1 MKNFSKKTCI
11 GVLLVLAVLLVFS
24 FAGCEP
30 TPEPVPNGPVQLDY
44 PINIVAVRRL
54 LTWDEVSHA
63 TGYVVEFR
71 GTEYETTGCS
81 LDLSFDTGYGDV
93 EIKVKAKGDGT
104 DYSDSEWTTKTI
116 TLNQKVQTG
125 SDEAGFEYTLLADG
139 SGYEISLGTASIKG
153 DKGVITIPE
162 YFGDYP
168 VKRIADRMFYIKG
181 ASFLTGVGCNNLTTG
196 IILPEQLESIGE
208 RAFMALIG
216 IESMTIPNSV
226 KDIGEAAFYGCVNLK
241 TVKLSKN
248 LKTIPDKCFMA
259 TGLAQINLPKS
270 VETIGVQ
277 AFAASDTL
285 GMSGTESDLK
295 ELTIPSNV
303 KNIGN
308 YAFMGREK
316 LETITLSADNLEN
329 FGIKVFEGTRW
340 YEKRGDG
347 LVILYGVLLGYKG
360 TVQSGYVL
368 TLPSSV
374 KVIAS
379 MGLSV
384 SGIKKVIIPD
394 GVRFA
399 GGERI
404 FGSDLEEVVLPSDLT
419 SIPDKAFYACRRLE
433 SISLPST
440 LTDIGDEAFK
450 SSGLKE
456 IVIPSSVVEIGENPF
471 IGCDNLESIYYD
483 GTSSE
488 WNALVKENNADNA
501 DAFASATIYTYSA
514 TTPTDNGNYWF
525 YDSNGNPIKW

>member
-1 MKNFSKKTCI
+1 MKTFSKKTCVGI
-11 GVLLVLAVLLVFS
+11 LLVLAVLLVFS

-30 TPEPVPNGPVQLDY
+30 TPEPGPDGPVQLDY

-63 TGYVVEFR
+63 VGYVVEFR

-116 TLNQKVQTG
+116 TLNQKVQSG

-139 SGYEISLGTASIKG
+139 SGYEISLGTASLKG

-168 VKRIADRMFYIKG
+168 VKRIADGMFYIKG
-181 ASFLTGVGCNNLTTG
+181 ANFLTGAGCNNLTTG

-216 IESMTIPNSV
+216 IQSMTIPNSV
-226 KDIGEAAFYGCVNLK
+226 KEIGEATFYGCVNLK

-277 AFAASDTL
+277 AFAASDTI
-285 GMSGTESDLK
+285 GMIGTESDLK

-316 LETITLSADNLEN
+316 LETITLSADNLET
-329 FGIKVFEGTRW
+329 FGIKVIEGTRW

-360 TVQSGYVL
+360 TVQSGYIL

-379 MGLSV
+379 GGLDYS
-384 SGIKKVIIPD
+384 SIKKVIIPD

-404 FGSDLEEVVLPSDLT
+404 FGSALEEVVLPSDLT
-419 SIPDKAFYACRRLE
+419 SIPDKAFYSCRKLE

-450 SSGLKE
+450 NAGLKE

-501 DAFASATIYTYSA
+501 DAFAAATIYTYSA
-514 TTPTDNGNYWF
+514 TTPTINGNYWF
-525 YDSNGNPIKW
+525 YDSDGNPIKW